1 MAKAI
6 LTVGFALASD
16 DTHHE
21 GFRSKVSLLD
31 WDIVIFRP
39 LFHDFWDSYVDH
51 YKGKPSLDDSASFQL
66 KECCEH
72 WRREIKQATEAGKT
86 VIVFLP
92 QVQDIYIAT
101 GERQFSGTGRN
112 QKTTRIVTP
121 YTNYASLPISLK
133 PINATGSAMKLVP
146 LGAEILAPYWAEFAD
161 ASEYMVL
168 LSADTPGVCITTKNG
183 DKPVAALIRSK
194 TSTGSLILLPDIDF
208 YPRNFYKQ
216 KANEEVWTAAAQ
228 QFAGRFI
235 GTVVALDKALR
246 TTAEV
251 TPEPGWA
258 SSDLYALSAERAL
271 RSELLEAE
279 RRVEEAQ
286 QIKESV
292 QEQLSS
298 AGKLRSL
305 LFEKGKPLEFAIVD
319 ALNTLGF
326 EAAQYKDTESEFDV
340 VFQCPEGRLLGEAEG
355 KDNKAVNVDKLRQL
369 AMNVHEDLQREDVMQ
384 PAKGVLFGNGY
395 RLSVPAERETQ
406 FTEKCISAAQ
416 SSSTALIPT
425 TELFKAVQ
433 YLAEQSDESYS
444 AECRQAILIGVG
456 VVTLPAPPVQT
467 LITPELE
474 SEPEVL

>member
-6 LTVGFALASD
+6 LTVGFELASN
-16 DTHHE
+16 DTHYE

-31 WDIVIFRP
+31 WDVVLFRP
-39 LFHDFWDSYVDH
+39 LIDDFWGSYVDT
-51 YKGKPSLDDSASFQL
+51 YLGKPSLDDSASFQL

-72 WRREIKQATEAGKT
+72 WRREIKQAIEAGKT

-101 GERQFSGTGRN
+101 GERQYSGTGRN
-112 QKTTRIVTP
+112 QKTTRIVTQ
-121 YTNYASLPISLK
+121 YTNYAALPISLK
-133 PINATGSAMKLVP
+133 PINATGSAMKLAP

-168 LSADTPGVCITTKNG
+168 LSADTPDVCITTKNG
-183 DKPVAALIRSK
+183 DKPVAALVRSK
-194 TSTGSLILLPDIDF
+194 TSTGSLILLPNIDF
-208 YPRNFYKQ
+208 YPENFYKQ
-216 KANEEVWTAAAQ
+216 QAKGQVWTAAAK
-228 QFAGRFI
+228 QFSGRFI
-235 GTVVALDKALR
+235 GAIVALDKALR
-246 TTAEV
+246 TSAEV

-258 SSDLYALSAERAL
+258 SSDLYALSAERTL

-286 QIKESV
+286 QTKELV

-305 LFEKGKPLEFAIVD
+305 LFEKGKPLEYAIVD

-355 KDNKAVNVDKLRQL
+355 KDNKAINVDKLRQL
-369 AMNVHEDLQREDVMQ
+369 AMNIHEDLQRDDVML
-384 PAKGVLFGNGY
+384 PAKGVLFGNGF

-433 YLAEQSDESYS
+433 YLAEQSDEAYS
-444 AECRQAILIGVG
+444 AECRQAILVGVG
-456 VVTLPAPPVQT
+456 VVALPTPPIQT
-467 LITPELE
+467 LVAPEVE